1 MARFRIRTFSS
12 RSGRLT
18 IVSTKQSLYV
28 LSKISL
34 LICYTFVYQSV
45 THILGKI
52 YKIDI
57 KFTLFTYTILRFWT
71 YDGLRSLEKLS
82 LKHEDRLVSASLRAC
97 EVSFNTRR
105 PWEMRGASLGCLLK
119 TSRWPLFFHIVNIE
133 IKRFRKVIWVKRWL
147 KTDPQEVLLIAGFWS
162 LPLRVYSLRLPSLH
176 FTS

>member
-1 MARFRIRTFSS
+1 MSLKVFHFYMQMISSLEKLIFMKKELKIKLKKIKRIKETSCKKKRNAIVARCRIRTFSS

-28 LSKISL
+28 LSKIRL
-34 LICYTFVYQSV
+34 LTRYTFVYQSV

-82 LKHEDRLVSASLRAC
+82 LKHEDRLVSASLRSC

-105 PWEMRGASLGCLLK
+105 S
-119 TSRWPLFFHIVNIE
+119 
-133 IKRFRKVIWVKRWL
+133 
-147 KTDPQEVLLIAGFWS
+147 
-162 LPLRVYSLRLPSLH
+162 
-176 FTS
+176 